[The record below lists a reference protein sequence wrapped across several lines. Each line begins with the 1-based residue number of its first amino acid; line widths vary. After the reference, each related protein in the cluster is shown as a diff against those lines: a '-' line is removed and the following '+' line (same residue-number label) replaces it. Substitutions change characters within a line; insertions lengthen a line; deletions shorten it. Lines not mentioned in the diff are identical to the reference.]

1 MDFYKNRGGRI
12 VTLNTNSKEI
22 IEAIKA
28 GEFTLVEEVAEAPV
42 AKECVKKVADAPIKK
57 VDKKALVKE
66 YVEKFGKRPFA
77 GWSADKLAEKL
88 AE

>member
-12 VTLNTNSKEI
+12 VTLNTNSKEV

-28 GEFTLVEEVAEAPV
+28 GEFTLVEDVAVVTAP
-42 AKECVKKVADAPIKK
+42 VKKVAVAPVKL
-57 VDKKALVKE
+57 DKKELTAE
-66 YVEKFGKRPFA
+66 YVLRFGKRPFA
-77 GWSADKLAEKL
+77 GWSAEKLTEKL